1 MMGPPVYGGSMGDS
15 PDVGPALGHE
25 GTTSL
30 QLLLDSFVAIT
41 SELSA
46 AAILER
52 AVDLARLLT
61 SARYGAAVALDNGEI
76 AEFVHAGLT
85 NAQFNAMPHLPLGK
99 GMLGAVLQ
107 QKTPIRLEVLQS
119 DPRSVGFPLGH
130 VPMTAFLGVP
140 IFQET
145 DLVGALYLTKSPGQ
159 GLFSQ
164 QDELFMIS
172 LANQTA
178 VALETAHLIQRLNE
192 KTAIVQLMQDVAVGA
207 NEARDVDEALQVT
220 LDRVCAHTGWPVGH
234 VYTLEKDGTHLM
246 PSTLWHVE
254 DTERYEQF
262 RRVTEAM
269 PLEIGA
275 GLPGRVAAN
284 GKPAW
289 VTDVMSDPNFPRALT
304 AVDLGVVAGF
314 AFPVLVGS
322 EVVAVLEF
330 FSPVALVPDPTLLDV
345 MANIGTQL
353 GRVVERDRIA
363 AEMRRVDVLKS
374 EFIANAA
381 HELRTPLTS
390 LLGFADL
397 AASRGD
403 ELGEEVLKQV
413 MDGLG
418 RQADRIRGLIENLL
432 DLSQIQQGRLTVRLL
447 PTALGD
453 AVRRALDAAP
463 PPEGRSVTVEL
474 DEDAKGVA
482 DLQRLDQIIVNLLTN
497 AYRYGGPSIKIEAS
511 AAAQSCSLV
520 IFDDGHGVPDEVRT
534 RIFEPFARGWN
545 TSGSPGSGLGL
556 AICRRLVEAF
566 GGVGASRTVTVTSA
580 VP

>member
-1 MMGPPVYGGSMGDS
+1 MGDS

-99 GMLGAVLQ
+99 GM

-234 VYTLEKDGTHLM
+234 VYTLEKDGTHLT

-289 VTDVMSDPNFPRALT
+289 VTDVMSDPNFPRART

-330 FSPVALVPDPTLLDV
+330 FSPVALVPSAISRSTTCGETCWPNRLV
-345 MANIGTQL
+345 MRS
-353 GRVVERDRIA
+353 RVVA
-363 AEMRRVDVLKS
+363 ARMLASNWRRS
-374 EFIANAA
+374 W
-381 HELRTPLTS
+381 
-390 LLGFADL
+390 
-397 AASRGD
+397 
-403 ELGEEVLKQV
+403 
-413 MDGLG
+413 
-418 RQADRIRGLIENLL
+418 
-432 DLSQIQQGRLTVRLL
+432 
-447 PTALGD
+447 TAT
-453 AVRRALDAAP
+453 AP
-463 PPEGRSVTVEL
+463 
-474 DEDAKGVA
+474 
-482 DLQRLDQIIVNLLTN
+482 
-497 AYRYGGPSIKIEAS
+497 AS
-511 AAAQSCSLV
+511 APQISMIRLRAA
-520 IFDDGHGVPDEVRT
+520 
-534 RIFEPFARGWN
+534 
-545 TSGSPGSGLGL
+545 
-556 AICRRLVEAF
+556 
-566 GGVGASRTVTVTSA
+566 
-580 VP
+580 